1 MSYETIQIQHLAN
14 MQADSTR
21 VCRID
26 ASVEHLF
33 AKLMMKKTDKHLSAT
48 EMFEA
53 MRTAGEGGAQCLGQE
68 RAE

>member
-1 MSYETIQIQHLAN
+1 MNYETIQIQHLAN

-33 AKLMMKKTDKHLSAT
+33 AKLMMKKTDKHLSLTQRSFSSSLEVRKARQIKHS
-48 EMFEA
+48 EH
-53 MRTAGEGGAQCLGQE
+53 
-68 RAE
+68 